1 MEKNADIITYERLI
15 LDETCYVSKDERKGC
30 KEAKKALKK
39 LASLTA
45 KNVEEL
51 EDKIY
56 VKSSNKAYLAAYVDV
71 CRQAKA
77 QIEFCA

>member
-1 MEKNADIITYERLI
+1 MEKNAEITYDILI
-15 LDETCYVSKDERKGC
+15 LDETCYVSKDEKKGA

-39 LASLTA
+39 LASLTTP
-45 KNVEEL
+45 KVEEL

-56 VKSSNKAYLAAYVDV
+56 IKSSNRAYISAYVDV

>member
-1 MEKNADIITYERLI
+1 MKNAEITYDSLV
-15 LDETCYVSKDERKGC
+15 LDETCYVSKDERKGA

-39 LASLTA
+39 LVALTTPD
-45 KNVEEL
+45 VEEL
-51 EDKIY
+51 EEKIY
-56 VKSSNKAYLAAYVDV
+56 IKTTNKAYLAAYVDV